1 MSSQTITAPVRL
13 RRRKNRK
20 TNWPAL
26 LMFLAPTVIA
36 FLVFNY
42 YPLLKTVYM
51 SLFNWDA
58 IKPPG
63 PFVGLMNYPNSF
75 NSPGFRT
82 ALSNTVILFL
92 FSLGLGFWVPIVQ
105 ALLLDAIPRSV
116 HRVAKYL
123 YLLPMAIPSVGVF
136 LVWIWI
142 WHPDLGLANAIL
154 KLVGLQ
160 PHLWLADPKLV
171 LMCLRIPVFAGGG
184 MSVLIYLAAIQGVSS
199 EQYESAEIDGA
210 GLVKRLWYITLPNIW
225 HMVTIL
231 FILTI
236 TGALLAFDD
245 VFVMTQGGPGD
256 SSTTLVFGVY
266 RIAFNQ
272 LQMGQGAAWAVVI
285 LLITLAVTSI
295 QLWLTREERK

>member
-1 MSSQTITAPVRL
+1 MSSHTIAKPLKGL
-13 RRRKNRK
+13 RVKHRR
-20 TNWPAL
+20 TNWAAL
-26 LMFLAPTVIA
+26 LIFLAPTVVA
-36 FLVFNY
+36 FLIFNY

-51 SLFNWDA
+51 SLFNYDA

-63 PFVGLMNYPNSF
+63 PFVGIMNYPNTFKSQ
-75 NSPGFRT
+75 SFRT
-82 ALSNTVILFL
+82 ALSNTVILFV
-92 FSLGLGFWVPIVQ
+92 FSLGFGFWVPIIQ
-105 ALLLDAIPRSV
+105 ALLLDAVPRAV

-123 YLLPMAIPSVGVF
+123 YLLPLAIPTVGSYLIWV
-136 LVWIWI
+136 WI
-142 WHPDLGLANAIL
+142 WHPDMGIANAVL
-154 KLVGLQ
+154 KIFGLK
-160 PHLWLADPKLV
+160 PLLWLMDPNLV
-171 LMCLRIPVFAGGG
+171 KMTLRIPAILGGG
-184 MSVLIYLAAIQGVSS
+184 MSVLIYLAAIQGVSN

-231 FILTI
+231 FILTL

-245 VFVMTQGGPGD
+245 IFVMTQGGPGD

-285 LLITLAVTSI
+285 LLITLAATSV

>member
-1 MSSQTITAPVRL
+1 VSSPNIAAPLHL
-13 RRRKNRK
+13 RRRKNRR
-20 TNWPAL
+20 TNWVAL
-26 LMFLAPTVIA
+26 LVFLAPTVIA
-36 FLVFNY
+36 FLIFNY
-42 YPLLKTVYM
+42 YPLIKTVYM
-51 SLFNWDA
+51 SLFNYDA

-63 PFVGLMNYPNSF
+63 PFVGLMNYAHSF
-75 NSPGFRT
+75 KSPSFHT
-82 ALSNTVILFL
+82 ALGNTAILFL
-92 FSLGLGFWVPIVQ
+92 FSLALGFWVPILQ
-105 ALLLDAIPRSV
+105 ALLLDAVPRSV

-123 YLLPMAIPSVGVF
+123 YLLPMAIPSVGLY

-142 WHPDLGLANAIL
+142 WHPDLGLANGIL
-154 KLVGLQ
+154 KLVGLK

-171 LMCLRIPVFAGGG
+171 LLCLRIPVFAGGG
-184 MSVLIYLAAIQGVSS
+184 MSVLIYLAAIQGVSND
-199 EQYESAEIDGA
+199 QYESAEIDGA
-210 GLVKRLWYITLPNIW
+210 GLLTRIWFITLPNIW

-231 FILTI
+231 FILTL
-236 TGALLAFDD
+236 TGALLSFDD

-272 LQMGQGAAWAVVI
+272 LQMGQGAAWAVII